1 MIVLVGES
9 ASGKSTIERELVKFG
24 YRKLV
29 AYTTRQPRKDERDGV
44 AYRFVS
50 DEEFNRMK
58 REGKFAE
65 FAMYKGWQYGT
76 AKEDCTDDKIAVL
89 TPHGLRQLRK
99 NPELDIISFYIKVD
113 RRDRLIKILQRGDDI
128 EEAYRRSLSD
138 VGQFDGIEDE
148 VVYTIE
154 NDGYKKSAYEIA
166 REIDA
171 KIRKIIEVRMN

>member
-9 ASGKSTIERELVKFG
+9 ASGKSTIERELAKFG
-24 YRKLV
+24 YNKLV
-29 AYTTRQPRKDERDGV
+29 TYTTRQPRKDERDGV
-44 AYRFVS
+44 AYHFVS
-50 DEEFNRMK
+50 DHKFNEMK

-65 FAMYKGWQYGT
+65 FAIYNGWQYGT
-76 AKEDCTDDKIAVL
+76 AKEDCTTEKIAVL

-99 NPELDIISFYIKVD
+99 NPELEIISFYIKVE
-113 RRDRLIKILQRGDDI
+113 RRTRLIKLLERGDDI

-154 NDGYKKSAYEIA
+154 NNGYRNTAYEIA
-166 REIDA
+166 NEIDLKMK
-171 KIRKIIEVRMN
+171 KINEVRAG